1 MDSLI
6 NNDFVLLTDE
16 RFDFDISLSPASG
29 NGDDE
34 NDDEVFV
41 GPVCHKEKCVAAG
54 IKVQVKEKENCQMEQ
69 SDECANWS
77 PLTGDKFVEIFKEAH
92 LLARQFEKSSDSIH
106 KKELNGGKNEV
117 VEKFVEDS
125 KSKINI
131 FNTPKNAALSPIKRE
146 TFCVQDSP
154 LQQLPPVV
162 QRRLLGSNSAKS
174 PSQKTSSGHS
184 PARLCKNQGQKQNLG
199 RKAALSNGH
208 TSRVLPSRPLA
219 PAVSGQNIRGHLAVE
234 KKAVLKHSPTR
245 GCYSGADSS
254 EDLHSNNITTA
265 SNVSETSLKS
275 SILEKKN
282 VPVPKKVGLVKPQA
296 IKPPEV
302 QNRSTGGEK
311 RNKTS
316 SSSSSSVSS
325 LNSSLSISPLGNGK
339 PNASVN
345 LMNKTKTRISSN
357 VNGQQPP
364 LAGGKLSMSSQL
376 KKSVVLPSKLVK
388 STSLNK
394 LSTPLKKQH
403 STNPHQTPAKTNA
416 DRLSSLPSML
426 HSSTQNKTESGV
438 KRSPKLKEFIA
449 PTPTGYIKGPHPSGV
464 SSPENASRIMKPKRL
479 MSCGNNESDGQ
490 QNVATNIS
498 ADSFQILNLP
508 AKSVL
513 AMSKLRRSSALPT
526 PVKRRV
532 SGIPAPTPKSA
543 TRRSVFSLT
552 CEKLEAPLSTKKDNF
567 RSPLQAKETPQ
578 KVNLPSSSE
587 PVKEP
592 YYLSPIP
599 LCSLDFSP
607 EKPVKPDA
615 SAKAVS
621 PQTPAQTSV
630 KNCDETSANIAVQS
644 PDIPEDFSK
653 ENTFKSADKILL
665 IEVDAPPPVRLEDR
679 PLIDLSNTLDLI
691 KLVPI
696 KPAEHGQLID
706 LSSPL
711 ITLSPVAR
719 KENKMDSPLIKF

>member
-1 MDSLI
+1 MLKM
-6 NNDFVLLTDE
+6 NNSFFLDFVLLTDE

-92 LLARQFEKSSDSIH
+92 LLARQFEKSIDSTH

-282 VPVPKKVGLVKPQA
+282 VPVPKKNSCVLRLK
-296 IKPPEV
+296 E
-302 QNRSTGGEK
+302 NRSTGGEK

-479 MSCGNNESDGQ
+479 MSC
-490 QNVATNIS
+490 

-552 CEKLEAPLSTKKDNF
+552 SLGSRQYHLLGTYTINF
-567 RSPLQAKETPQ
+567 SFYFHTLFSSPLQAKETPQ

-653 ENTFKSADKILL
+653 SADKILL

>member
-1 MDSLI
+1 LKT
-6 NNDFVLLTDE
+6 NNSFFLDFVLLTDE

-92 LLARQFEKSSDSIH
+92 LLARQFEKSSDSTH

-117 VEKFVEDS
+117 IEKFVEDS

-131 FNTPKNAALSPIKRE
+131 FNTPKNTALSPIKRE

-154 LQQLPPVV
+154 LQQLPPAV

-219 PAVSGQNIRGHLAVE
+219 PAVSGQNLRGHLAIE

-254 EDLHSNNITTA
+254 EDLHSDNITTA

-282 VPVPKKVGLVKPQA
+282 VPVPKKVLVC
-296 IKPPEV
+296 
-302 QNRSTGGEK
+302 
-311 RNKTS
+311 
-316 SSSSSSVSS
+316 
-325 LNSSLSISPLGNGK
+325 K

-345 LMNKTKTRISSN
+345 LMNKTKTRISFN

-449 PTPTGYIKGPHPSGV
+449 PTPTGYIKAPHPSGV

-479 MSCGNNESDGQ
+479 MSC
-490 QNVATNIS
+490 

-532 SGIPAPTPKSA
+532 SGIPARTPKSA

-567 RSPLQAKETPQ
+567 RRS
-578 KVNLPSSSE
+578 
-587 PVKEP
+587 
-592 YYLSPIP
+592 
-599 LCSLDFSP
+599 
-607 EKPVKPDA
+607 
-615 SAKAVS
+615 
-621 PQTPAQTSV
+621 
-630 KNCDETSANIAVQS
+630 
-644 PDIPEDFSK
+644 
-653 ENTFKSADKILL
+653 ILL

-696 KPAEHGQLID
+696 KPADHGQLID